1 MTVNLS
7 FLRLQYIS
15 SE

>member
-1 MTVNLS
+1 MTVHLS